1 MRERQD
7 KRRASLFLLVVL
19 TVVLVFGQAIQSTY
33 ADSELDLNKT
43 DVQISTPDTSK
54 ADNTNKD
61 ELNQDNEDQLK
72 EKDVQLDLSNSRV
85 VKDSSDISLNNIS
98 RKRVTR
104 AIAEIEK
111 IDISVKAEW
120 NAPYHPPI
128 TVNLM
133 ANGEQK
139 DSVVLRY
146 GKYRMMNP
154 TGDMFL
160 EIFLSTMMM
169 VTKSNIL

>member
-85 VKDSSDISLNNIS
+85 VQDSSDISLNNTS
-98 RKRVTR
+98 RKSRM
-104 AIAEIEK
+104 EC
-111 IDISVKAEW
+111 SV
-120 NAPYHPPI
+120 P
-128 TVNLM
+128 
-133 ANGEQK
+133 
-139 DSVVLRY
+139 
-146 GKYRMMNP
+146 
-154 TGDMFL
+154 
-160 EIFLSTMMM
+160 ST
-169 VTKSNIL
+169 NNC